1 MLVTDFHFDLPD
13 HLIARYPLPQ
23 RRGSRL
29 LTLNGQTGAMHHGRF
44 DEVLNF
50 FRAGDLLVLNDTR
63 VIPARVFGVK
73 QSGGKVEVLV
83 ERLLDT
89 HRMLAHIRSS
99 RSPTVGHR
107 ILLED
112 EVWLTVAARH
122 GALFELHSE
131 GIATMLQTLQRIGH
145 IPLPPYIDRADEC
158 IDEERYQTV
167 FAQKPGAIAA
177 PTAGLHFDQP
187 LLDALVNIG
196 VQLTFVTLHVGAG
209 TFLPVRVAKIQDHQM
224 HHELFEVSAE
234 VCNQIQA
241 TRAHGGRVV
250 AVGTTCVRA
259 LESASQHGKLMP
271 FAGETDI
278 FIVPGYRFHSVDA
291 LITNFHLS
299 ESTLLM
305 LVSAFAG
312 REQVLAAYAEAIRL
326 KYRFFSY
333 GDAMLVTP
341 KSDSVNHCCAVA
353 ASSL

>member
-145 IPLPPYIDRADEC
+145 IPLPPYIDRAD
-158 IDEERYQTV
+158 
-167 FAQKPGAIAA
+167 
-177 PTAGLHFDQP
+177 
-187 LLDALVNIG
+187 
-196 VQLTFVTLHVGAG
+196 
-209 TFLPVRVAKIQDHQM
+209 
-224 HHELFEVSAE
+224 
-234 VCNQIQA
+234 
-241 TRAHGGRVV
+241 
-250 AVGTTCVRA
+250 
-259 LESASQHGKLMP
+259 
-271 FAGETDI
+271 
-278 FIVPGYRFHSVDA
+278 
-291 LITNFHLS
+291 
-299 ESTLLM
+299 
-305 LVSAFAG
+305 
-312 REQVLAAYAEAIRL
+312 
-326 KYRFFSY
+326 
-333 GDAMLVTP
+333 
-341 KSDSVNHCCAVA
+341 
-353 ASSL
+353 